1 MIRSA
6 NDRNIEKRII
16 HVSGKRQIT
25 IPLKYHQALGLAD
38 QVECS
43 LENGALVIRPLAHN
57 GHEFSVEILRDLVS
71 QGFSGDELVNKFTEY
86 SEQFKKAVQSMIKE
100 ADDIAAG
107 HCHSAGM
114 DEVFGDNSDV

>member
-1 MIRSA
+1 MIRSV
-6 NDRNIEKRII
+6 NDKNIEKRII

-38 QVECS
+38 QVVCS
-43 LENGALVIRPLAHN
+43 LENGALIIRPLTHD
-57 GHEFSVEILRDLVS
+57 GHEFSVEILKDLVS
-71 QGFSGDELVNKFTEY
+71 QGLSGDELVNKFTEY
-86 SEQFKKAVQSMIKE
+86 SHQLKKAVQTMIKE

-107 HCHSAGM
+107 HCYSASM